1 MIIIIFRFRVKCH
14 ERCREMVAVDCLQKA
29 AMKHVSKGDST
40 ELKNIMLKLINER
53 QKQHQPQLKL
63 LEKIFNFQSESTDL
77 IKSVKDSMG

>member
-1 MIIIIFRFRVKCH
+1 
-14 ERCREMVAVDCLQKA
+14 MVAVDCLQKA

-63 LEKIFNFQSESTDL
+63 LEKIFNFQIESTEL
-77 IKSVKDSMG
+77 IKGVKEPGFCQLFQI